1 MRSPVLAAAAAA
13 CAMAMCAAAHAAAP
27 DPQVWRQL
35 SVDNTLYIDTTQ
47 GRVVV
52 ELYPEIAPQHV
63 ARIKQLAREHFYDG
77 LTFHR
82 VVENMMAQGG
92 DPKGTGEGG
101 SKYPDL
107 PAEFRFR
114 RSADMTFVLAANQ
127 GGAMSGFYKS
137 LPIASQPNEVMQI
150 TKDGKA
156 DAWALHCPGIASMA
170 RSDTEN
176 SANSQFFLM
185 RASYPSLDKRYT
197 IWGRVVWGE
206 DVVKKLAVGAP
217 PPKPDRMTKVNV
229 AADLPQSER
238 APLYVMRTDSK
249 PFGEIIDK
257 ARKTRGA
264 DYSVCD
270 IEVPARVNGEQ
281 AKVAK
286 AEKEKPWWQKI
297 PLIP

>member
-1 MRSPVLAAAAAA
+1 
-13 CAMAMCAAAHAAAP
+13 
-27 DPQVWRQL
+27 
-35 SVDNTLYIDTTQ
+35 
-47 GRVVV
+47 
-52 ELYPEIAPQHV
+52 
-63 ARIKQLAREHFYDG
+63 
-77 LTFHR
+77 
-82 VVENMMAQGG
+82 MAQGG

-170 RSDTEN
+170 REDSEN
-176 SANSQFFLM
+176 TANSQFFLM
-185 RASYPSLDKRYT
+185 RAAYPSLDKRYT

-206 DVVKKLAVGAP
+206 EVVQKLAVGNP
-217 PPKPDRMTKVNV
+217 PANPDKMTSVRV
-229 AADLPQSER
+229 AADMPASER
-238 APLYVMRTDSK
+238 APLYVMRSDSK
-249 PFGEIIDK
+249 PFQDIIDK
-257 ARKTRGA
+257 TRKERGA
-264 DYSVCD
+264 DFSVCD
-270 IEVPARVNGEQ
+270 IEVPARVADVKTSN
-281 AKVAK
+281 KD
-286 AEKEKPWWQKI
+286 KPWWRKI